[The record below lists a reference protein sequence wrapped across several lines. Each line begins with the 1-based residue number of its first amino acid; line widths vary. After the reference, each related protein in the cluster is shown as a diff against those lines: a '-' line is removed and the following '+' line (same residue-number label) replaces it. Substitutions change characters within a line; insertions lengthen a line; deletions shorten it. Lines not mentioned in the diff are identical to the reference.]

1 VPRKQLKP
9 RERRGLPDPH
19 YKYPDSA
26 TGVLL
31 ARFVNRLNFQ
41 GKKSLSERIV
51 EKTLHVVHEKTK
63 EEAIVVFN
71 RAIDNIKPLVEVKPR
86 RVGGA
91 TYQVPVQV
99 RPERGTA
106 LAMGWL
112 IQFAREKT
120 GKPFYERLA
129 DEILAA
135 NRREGG
141 AIKKREDTHRMAEAN
156 KAFAHYRW

>member
-1 VPRKQLKP
+1 MPRKELRP

-19 YKYPDSA
+19 FKYGS
-26 TGVLL
+26 VLVSRL
-31 ARFVNRLNFQ
+31 VNRINYE
-41 GKKSLSERIV
+41 GKKSMAERMV
-51 EKTLHVVHEKTK
+51 EQAFTMVKEKTK
-63 EEAIVVFN
+63 EDPLVIFT
-71 RAIDNIKPLVEVKPR
+71 RAIDNVKPLVEVKAR

-106 LAMGWL
+106 LAMRWL
-112 IQFAREKT
+112 IQYAREKA
-120 GKPFYERLA
+120 GKPFFVRLA

-135 NRREGG
+135 SRREGA
-141 AIKKREDTHRMAEAN
+141 AIKKREDTHRMADAN

>member
-1 VPRKQLKP
+1 MPRKQLKP
-9 RERRGLPDPH
+9 RERRALPPPH
-19 YKYPDSA
+19 FKYGS
-26 TGVLL
+26 VLL
-31 ARFVNRLNFQ
+31 SRFVNRLNYQ
-41 GKKSLSERIV
+41 GKKTLAERIV
-51 EKTLHVVHEKTK
+51 EKSLNFIQKKTN
-63 EEAIVVFN
+63 EEPVGVFN
-71 RAIDNIKPLVEVKPR
+71 RAIENVKPLVEVKPR

-91 TYQVPVQV
+91 TYQVPIQV

-120 GKPFYERLA
+120 GKPFFERLA

>member
-1 VPRKQLKP
+1 M
-9 RERRGLPDPH
+9 PDPH
-19 YKYPDSA
+19 FRYGS
-26 TGVLL
+26 VLVSRL
-31 ARFVNRLNFQ
+31 INRINYE
-41 GKKSLSERIV
+41 GKKSMSERMIDQAFTMI
-51 EKTLHVVHEKTK
+51 KEKTK
-63 EEAIVVFN
+63 EDPVVIFN

-106 LAMGWL
+106 LAMRWL
-112 IQFAREKT
+112 IQYAREKA
-120 GKPFYERLA
+120 GKPFFVRLA

-135 NRREGG
+135 SRREGS
-141 AIKKREDTHRMAEAN
+141 AIKKREDTHRMADAN

>member
-1 VPRKQLKP
+1 MPRKQLKP

-19 YKYPDSA
+19 YKYGS
-26 TGVLL
+26 VLIS
-31 ARFVNRLNFQ
+31 RFINRINFQ
-41 GKKSLSERIV
+41 GKKSMSEGIIDDAFGV
-51 EKTLHVVHEKTK
+51 IKEKTK
-63 EEAIVVFN
+63 EDPVVVFN
-71 RAIDNIKPLVEVKPR
+71 RAIDHVKPLVEVKPR

-91 TYQVPVQV
+91 TYQVPIQV

-106 LAMGWL
+106 LAMRWL

-120 GKPFYERLA
+120 GKPFFQRLA

-135 NRREGG
+135 SRREGG
-141 AIKKREDTHRMAEAN
+141 AIKKREDTHRMADAN

>member
-1 VPRKQLKP
+1 MPRKVLRP

-19 YKYPDSA
+19 FKYGS
-26 TGVLL
+26 VLA
-31 ARFVNRLNFQ
+31 ARFVNRINFE
-41 GKKSLSERIV
+41 GKKSMSERIL
-51 EKTLHVVHEKTK
+51 EQAFGMINEKTK
-63 EEAIVVFN
+63 EDPMAVFN
-71 RAIDNIKPLVEVKPR
+71 RAIDNVKPLVEVKPR

-106 LAMGWL
+106 LAMRWL
-112 IQFAREKT
+112 IQFAREKA
-120 GKPFYERLA
+120 GKPFFERLA

-135 NRREGG
+135 SRREGG
-141 AIKKREDTHRMAEAN
+141 AIKKREDTHRMADAN

>member
-1 VPRKQLKP
+1 MPRKELRP

-19 YKYPDSA
+19 FKYGS
-26 TGVLL
+26 VLVSRL
-31 ARFVNRLNFQ
+31 VNRINYE
-41 GKKSLSERIV
+41 GKKSMSERMV
-51 EKTLHVVHEKTK
+51 EQAFTMIKEKTK
-63 EEAIVVFN
+63 EDPLVIFT
-71 RAIDNIKPLVEVKPR
+71 RAIDNVKPLVEVKPR

-99 RPERGTA
+99 RTERGTA

-112 IQFAREKT
+112 IQFAREKS
-120 GKPFYERLA
+120 GRAFYVRLA

-135 NRREGG
+135 SRREGA
-141 AIKKREDTHRMAEAN
+141 AIKKREDTHRMADAN

>member
-1 VPRKQLKP
+1 MPRKELRP

-19 YKYPDSA
+19 FRYGS
-26 TGVLL
+26 VLVSRL
-31 ARFVNRLNFQ
+31 INRINYE
-41 GKKSLSERIV
+41 GKKTLSERMVDQAFNMI
-51 EKTLHVVHEKTK
+51 KEKTK
-63 EEAIVVFN
+63 EDPVVIFN
-71 RAIDNIKPLVEVKPR
+71 RAIDNVKPLVEVKPR

-106 LAMGWL
+106 LAMRWL
-112 IQFAREKT
+112 IQFAREKA
-120 GKPFYERLA
+120 GRAFYVRLA

-135 NRREGG
+135 SRREGA
-141 AIKKREDTHRMAEAN
+141 AIKKREDTHRMADAN

>member
-1 VPRKQLKP
+1 VPRKDLRP

-19 YKYPDSA
+19 FRYGS
-26 TGVLL
+26 VLVSRL
-31 ARFVNRLNFQ
+31 VNRLNFE
-41 GKKSLSERIV
+41 GKKSMSERMV
-51 EKTLHVVHEKTK
+51 DQAFAFVKEKTK
-63 EEAIVVFN
+63 EDPVVIFN
-71 RAIDNIKPLVEVKPR
+71 RAIDNVKPLVEVKPR

-106 LAMGWL
+106 LAMRWL
-112 IQFAREKT
+112 IHFAREKA
-120 GKPFYERLA
+120 GRPFYVRLA

-135 NRREGG
+135 SRREGA
-141 AIKKREDTHRMAEAN
+141 AIKKRDDTHRMADAN

>member
-9 RERRGLPDPH
+9 RERRALPPPH
-19 YKYPDSA
+19 FKYGS
-26 TGVLL
+26 VLL
-31 ARFVNRLNFQ
+31 SRFVNRLNYE
-41 GKKSLSERIV
+41 GKKTLAERIV
-51 EKTLHVVHEKTK
+51 EKTLNFVQKKTN
-63 EEAIVVFN
+63 EEPLGVFN
-71 RAIDNIKPLVEVKPR
+71 RAIENVKPLVEVKPR

-91 TYQVPVQV
+91 TYQVPIQV

-120 GKPFYERLA
+120 GKPFFERLA

>member
-1 VPRKQLKP
+1 MPRKDLRP
-9 RERRGLPDPH
+9 RERRGMPDPH
-19 YKYPDSA
+19 FKYGS
-26 TGVLL
+26 VL
-31 ARFVNRLNFQ
+31 VSRLISRINYE
-41 GKKSLSERIV
+41 GKKSMAERMV
-51 EKTLHVVHEKTK
+51 EQAFTMIKEKTK
-63 EEAIVVFN
+63 EDPLVIFT
-71 RAIDNIKPLVEVKPR
+71 RAIDNVKPLVEVKPR

-112 IQFAREKT
+112 IQYAREKS
-120 GKPFYERLA
+120 GRAFFVRLA

-135 NRREGG
+135 SRREGA
-141 AIKKREDTHRMAEAN
+141 AIKKREDTHRMADAN